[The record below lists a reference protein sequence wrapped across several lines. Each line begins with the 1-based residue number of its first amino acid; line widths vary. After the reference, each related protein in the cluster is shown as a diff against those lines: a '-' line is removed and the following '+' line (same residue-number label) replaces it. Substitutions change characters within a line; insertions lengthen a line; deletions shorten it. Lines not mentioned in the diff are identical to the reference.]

1 MILNVYVITPSKT
14 VWNTPSSEVIL
25 PTTTGQVGIL
35 CGHVAMVTFIEVGV
49 MKIRYQKTWI
59 PIFVKAGL
67 AQIEGDIVT
76 VLVNDAERGDR
87 IDLEIAHADLEK
99 AQEQLTQ
106 SQNSR
111 EKIRAQ
117 LFLKQARAR
126 DTAARE
132 FPRSLQLNI
141 PDPIVSKNSA
151 VSALTMIEHL

>member
-14 VWNTPSSEVIL
+14 VWNAPSSEVIL
-25 PTTTGQVGIL
+25 PTSTGQVGIL
-35 CGHVAMVTFIEVGV
+35 SGHVAMVTFIKVGV

-59 PIFVKAGL
+59 PIFVKGGF

-87 IDLEIAHADLEK
+87 INPELAHSELEQ
-99 AQEQLTQ
+99 AQKQLTQ
-106 SQNSR
+106 ATNSL

-117 LFLKQARAR
+117 LALKQARAR

-132 FPRSLQLNI
+132 FPHSLQLDI
-141 PDPIVSKNSA
+141 PDPTDSKNAA
-151 VSALTMIEHL
+151 VSALNVMEQL